1 MTIKVYVNACGENDR
16 VEVISESDFEK
27 MVDKHMLS
35 VTADKDAYANFVDGK
50 YAASQIL
57 EMDDDE
63 IEAIGDEFK
72 EWYEGEIRAD
82 LSFDWVQCVVNNVF

>member
-1 MTIKVYVNACGENDR
+1 MTIKVYVNACGENNR

-27 MVDKHMLS
+27 LVEEQMAN

-57 EMDDDE
+57 EMDDEE
-63 IEAIGDEFK
+63 IEQIWDEFK

-82 LSFDWVQCVVNNVF
+82 LSFDWVQCIVNNVF